1 MREIGIT
8 FIALGAIASLS
19 VVFAPTEWELDR
31 WGSALLMLGTPLFML
46 DRWIQHKRE
55 LLLQNHQVSPPEGIS
70 ERSPLTLPS
79 ESTDPE

>member
-8 FIALGAIASLS
+8 FIALGVISSLS
-19 VVFAPTEWELDR
+19 AAFAPPSWELDR
-31 WGSALLMLGTPLFML
+31 WGTALLMLGTPLFML
-46 DRWIQHKRE
+46 DQWIKHKRE
-55 LLLQNHQVSPPEGIS
+55 LLLQGHQESLPDGMS